1 MTDKLL
7 REIESIQTSF
17 NLITDGFVD
26 KYMKYLQ
33 TNKKTVVDTIYGNI
47 QKLRSDAYI
56 LENNIINKSEI
67 SYLKSNKIDDQNR
80 ELKMENEELES
91 KLEKITS
98 KIDTAEESYNEEL
111 QSYRESFIN
120 IIIYFILYVLGM
132 KLFLGLGISRRN
144 EYMFMIVFFLFAIV
158 FHVRSVWVYGILV
171 VLMIYFRK
179 SLYSRAK
186 SSLT

>member
-7 REIESIQTSF
+7 SEVESIQTSF
-17 NLITDGFVD
+17 NLITDGFVE

-33 TNKKTVVDTIYGNI
+33 TNSRTAIDSIYDNI
-47 QKLRSDAYI
+47 QKLGSDAYI
-56 LENNIINKSEI
+56 LENNFINKSEI

-111 QSYRESFIN
+111 QSYRVSFIN
-120 IIIYFILYVLGM
+120 IILFFIMYVLGM
-132 KLFLGLGISRRN
+132 QLFLGLGLSRRN
-144 EYMFMIVFFLFAIV
+144 EYMFMIVFFLFAVV
-158 FHVRSVWVYGILV
+158 FHIRSVWVYGILV
-171 VLMIYFRK
+171 VFMIYFRK
-179 SLYSRAK
+179 SLYSRTKTAL
-186 SSLT
+186 S